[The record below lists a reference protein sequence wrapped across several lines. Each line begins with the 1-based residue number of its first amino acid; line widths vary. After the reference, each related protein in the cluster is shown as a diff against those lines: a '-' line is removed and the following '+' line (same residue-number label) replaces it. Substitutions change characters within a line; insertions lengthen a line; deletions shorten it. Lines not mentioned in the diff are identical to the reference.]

1 MRSTALR
8 VRLSLNTVVVH
19 GTVTLVFLPSAL
31 FPLAALVIGLRNP
44 IIFQA
49 PSLFSNSPFLVILFL
64 IIIGALLFLSRRSSL
79 LRENISG
86 LVLFF
91 LFTTGY
97 FLLAT
102 IFNKPDINTNNIYFA
117 ADSWSWLQ
125 RIAFE
130 DGWTMTTRAVHPLT
144 PLIFRPLT
152 SLLALFAGGDR
163 YQAGLAFLALT
174 GGGCV
179 FVTWKIVRLVSEDSN
194 HAVLVASLLG
204 LSASHLI
211 FASVIES
218 YIFSAL
224 FLLLFVWLLLADK
237 SVYLVIAT
245 GVLTLGVT
253 VTNFAQQ
260 ALTALFLRKDL
271 KRLIIIFSCI
281 VLVSVGLNII
291 SHAIYP
297 VPYFF
302 LPQNLFEEQ
311 SYLRELSLKR
321 TGLMVE
327 DLLIYNIA
335 APQPNV
341 SMRREMPRFNFLQG
355 AFKDY
360 AWFGLPALILWIGIL
375 ALGFFYFI
383 KNIRSDSNDKF
394 LALSMLICLIFNLL
408 LHIRYGVEPFLYSA
422 DWTYALILFVAVSL
436 NGLVGRAWFKGLTF
450 LLVISV
456 FINNM
461 GFLYIIARKV
471 SEHLL

>member
-1 MRSTALR
+1 MR
-8 VRLSLNTVVVH
+8 SLNTAAIRW
-19 GTVTLVFLPSAL
+19 TAMLAFMPSAL
-31 FPLAALVIGLRNP
+31 FPLAALVIGYRNP
-44 IIFQA
+44 TIFQA
-49 PSLFSNSPFLVILFL
+49 PSLVSNSPFLLILFL
-64 IIIGALLFLSRRSSL
+64 ILFGVLLVLSRRSSL
-79 LRENISG
+79 LRENIPG

-97 FLLAT
+97 YLLAT

-152 SLLALFAGGDR
+152 SLLALLAGGDR
-163 YQAGLAFLALT
+163 YQAGLAFLALA

-179 FVTWKIVRLVSEDSN
+179 FVAWKIVRLISGTQN
-194 HAVLVASLLG
+194 HAVLFASLLG

-211 FASVIES
+211 FATVIES

-224 FLLLFVWLLLADK
+224 FLLIFVWLLLANK
-237 SVYLVIAT
+237 SAYLLIAT

-253 VTNFAQQ
+253 VTNFGQQ
-260 ALTALFLRKDL
+260 ALTAVFLRKGL
-271 KRLIIIFSCI
+271 KSLIIIFSCI
-281 VLVSVGLNII
+281 VLVSIGLNVI

-302 LPQNLFEEQ
+302 LPQNLIEEQ

-341 SMRREMPRFNFLQG
+341 SIRREMPRFNFLQG
-355 AFKDY
+355 ALKDY

-394 LALSMLICLIFNLL
+394 LALAMLICLVFNLL

-422 DWTYALILFVAVSL
+422 DWTYALILFVAVTL
-436 NGLVGRAWFKGLTF
+436 NGLVERPWFKVLLF

-456 FINNM
+456 FINNL

-471 SEHLL
+471 SEFLV